1 MWTKAQVINFAFRKT
16 GIASGTVTSP
26 ASADMVSDALID
38 YEALVNEYAAQMNIR
53 PYVTNPPDLNDYT
66 GLSDLGS
73 QAMGYQLGLRLL
85 PEYLMEPTPQYSA
98 VAAQTLEN
106 FRTSVFEVPILERRY
121 DMPVGAGWKMRTGW
135 GEFYQQANI
144 VAGSQVMAVNDVGT
158 YTVNFDQ
165 GQLLPNEFIASFQQK
180 HSEYAEIISA
190 TFDVNV
196 ITYTVKFTEPGSGW
210 VAFTVAGD
218 QNTVTTMRVN
228 FDVRSVE

>member
-1 MWTKAQVINFAFRKT
+1 MWTKAQVINFAFRKS
-16 GIASGTVTSP
+16 GIASGTITSRP
-26 ASADMVSDALID
+26 AADMVNDALVD
-38 YEALVNEYAAQMNIR
+38 YEALVNEHAAQMSIR

-85 PEYLMEPTPQYSA
+85 PEYLMEPTPQYST

-106 FRTSVFEVPILERRY
+106 FRASVFQVPMLERRY

-144 VAGSQVMAVNDVGT
+144 VAGSQVMAVNNVGT
-158 YTVNFDQ
+158 YTTNFDQ
-165 GQLLPNEFIASFQQK
+165 GQLLPDENIASFQEK
-180 HSEYAEIISA
+180 HSEYCEILSA
-190 TFDVNV
+190 VFDGNV
-196 ITYTVKFTEPGSGW
+196 ITYTVKFTEPGNGW

-218 QNTVTTMRVN
+218 QNTVATIKTN
-228 FDVRSVE
+228 FDVRGIE